1 MLEVSARQLA
11 RGAHDTHIELHT
23 THHIA
28 DCRVGTAVND
38 KPYPVRQDDKPR
50 PTTKQPAA
58 ERDRGLAGLAQLEA
72 SPAVPAGRIA
82 QMLDY
87 ALSNSGSPLIIKR
100 CVVADDYTTHSCTD
114 SNSGMT
120 ACWR

>member
-11 RGAHDTHIELHT
+11 RGARGTHIELHT
-23 THHIA
+23 THPIA
-28 DCRVGTAVND
+28 NCTAVND
-38 KPYPVRQDDKPR
+38 KPYSVRQDDKPR
-50 PTTKQPAA
+50 PTAKQPAA

-72 SPAVPAGRIA
+72 LPAVPAGRIA

-100 CVVADDYTTHSCTD
+100 CVVADDFTTHRILTR
-114 SNSGMT
+114 NAEMT
-120 ACWR
+120 ACWP

>member
-1 MLEVSARQLA
+1 MYANSRAARTTPTLRSTQL
-11 RGAHDTHIELHT
+11 IKSL
-23 THHIA
+23 I
-28 DCRVGTAVND
+28 VGVATAVND
-38 KPYPVRQDDKPR
+38 KPYSVRQDDKPR

-72 SPAVPAGRIA
+72 SSAVPAGRIA

-100 CVVADDYTTHSCTD
+100 CVVADDCTT
-114 SNSGMT
+114 
-120 ACWR
+120 

>member
-1 MLEVSARQLA
+1 MHANLRAPLTTLTLSSTQLIISLIV
-11 RGAHDTHIELHT
+11 G
-23 THHIA
+23 
-28 DCRVGTAVND
+28 VGTAVND
-38 KPYPVRQDDKPR
+38 KPYSVRQDDKPR

-72 SPAVPAGRIA
+72 SSAVPAGRIA

-114 SNSGMT
+114 SKSGK
-120 ACWR
+120 